1 MNILL
6 LSPDD
11 LIGSSRARVSGR
23 RLQHARDVLKLS
35 VGDELFVGL
44 LGGRMG
50 TGTIVSINDASME
63 IEVWLDREPPAPLP
77 VTVLLALPR
86 PKVMRRVLFTLT
98 VLGVKRIILFNAA
111 RVEKSY
117 WQTPFLLADS
127 VRRQLILG
135 LEQARDIVLPEVL
148 FRSLFRPFVEDEV
161 PGLVHGTVPL
171 VAHPHADAP
180 CPRAIDRPVTLAIG
194 PEGGFVP
201 FEIARFL
208 DAGFT
213 SVNVGQRTLN
223 VETAIPSL
231 VSRLFLI

>member
-11 LIGSSRARVSGR
+11 LIGGSRARVTGR
-23 RLQHARDVLKLS
+23 RLRHARDVLKLS
-35 VGDELFVGL
+35 EGDELSIGL

-50 TGTIVSINDASME
+50 AGTIVDINDASMDMD
-63 IEVWLDREPPAPLP
+63 IRLDREPPAPLP

-86 PKVMRRVLFTLT
+86 PKVMRRVLFTMT
-98 VLGVKRIILFNAA
+98 VLGVKRIILFNTA

-117 WQTPFLLADS
+117 WQTPFLEQDA

-135 LEQARDIVLPEVL
+135 LEQSRDTVLPQVL
-148 FRSLFRPFVEDEV
+148 LRPLFKPFIEDEV
-161 PGLVHGTVPL
+161 PGLISGTIPL
-171 VAHPHADAP
+171 VAHPAAEAP
-180 CPRAIDRPVTLAIG
+180 CPRNVARPVTLAIG

-201 FEIARFL
+201 YEIAKFL

-213 SVNVGQRTLN
+213 AVKVGQRTLN
-223 VETAIPSL
+223 LETAVPFLI
-231 VSRLFLI
+231 SRLF